1 MTQLLKRQNM
11 LKLSI
16 MNDEN
21 IKRKV
26 QVVVFAEE
34 EVLMMEFNPTLPH
47 NYVGFQ
53 NITGSVDPGE
63 DFLTAA
69 KRELFE
75 ESGIN
80 SNVVELDLTY
90 EFTDRWQ
97 KQCFEKIYFCKLS
110 TKPQITL
117 CSEHLNYKWMNINQ
131 VKARDYRFLSN
142 YEAFEAAKK
151 YINTK

>member
-1 MTQLLKRQNM
+1 
-11 LKLSI
+11 

-21 IKRKV
+21 IKKKV
-26 QVVVFAEE
+26 QIVVFADE
-34 EVLMMEFNPTLPH
+34 EVLMMEFNSTLPH

-69 KRELFE
+69 KRELLE
-75 ESGIN
+75 ESGID
-80 SNVVELDLTY
+80 SNVVELDLIY

-97 KQCFEKIYFCKLS
+97 KQCFEKIYFCQLS
-110 TKPQITL
+110 KKPEITL
-117 CSEHLNYKWMNINQ
+117 CSEHLNYKWMNINH
-131 VKARDYRFLSN
+131 VKAQDYRFLSN

-151 YINTK
+151 HINTK

>member
-1 MTQLLKRQNM
+1 M

-26 QVVVFAEE
+26 QIVVFAEE

-63 DFLTAA
+63 DFVTAA
-69 KRELFE
+69 KRELLE

-97 KQCFEKIYFCKLS
+97 KQCLEKIYFCKLS

-131 VKARDYRFLSN
+131 VKACDYRFLSN